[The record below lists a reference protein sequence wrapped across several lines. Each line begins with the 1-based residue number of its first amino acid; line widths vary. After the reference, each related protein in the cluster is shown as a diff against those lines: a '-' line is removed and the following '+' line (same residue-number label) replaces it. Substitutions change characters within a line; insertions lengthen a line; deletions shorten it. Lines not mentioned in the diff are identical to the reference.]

1 MCHHLV
7 VRILLVAALGASL
20 FTAPVRLEPDTTDT
34 TLSGI
39 DVRSAR
45 RPPSRDA
52 TAERRSLDGG
62 DQGDRAGSGERGTL
76 RLHYVQKPIGYERY
90 EVVRDG
96 EGLTLTSDFDFV
108 DRGGRVQLAA
118 TLRTRADF
126 TPLSFKATGKSYRF
140 VNVDSDVRIDGS
152 DAIVKADGAQ
162 SRVTLPAQFYTVD
175 GYAPF
180 AAQMM
185 LLRYWKQHGQPRVI
199 RTVPGLPTND
209 VVIEARGREAIRIG
223 STLVRLER
231 YAIDGVV
238 WGRETVWLDEHGA
251 LAAAI
256 TRAGGLSFEAVRE
269 DLEPALVGFV
279 QRATRDRIADLEAIT
294 RRTTLLKNGTYAMA
308 GATIVDGTGRPPI
321 QDGVVLVRDGRIAEV
336 GPRASVTVPADVPSV
351 AVDGKTIIPGL
362 WDMHT
367 HVTQI
372 EWAPVYLAA
381 GVTTVRDMGNEFE
394 FITALRDAITSRR
407 ALGPRIV
414 AAGLI
419 DGGGPDAFGVYYA
432 ATPEEATQAVAR
444 YHDAGFEQIKIYSLV
459 TPTIV
464 EAICA
469 EAHRLGMTVT
479 GHVPNGMT
487 IEQAAAAGM
496 DHVAHLA
503 IGGEA
508 GSNEVKKTIAF
519 LRDHNTVIDPTQS
532 WNELLGHAA
541 GTPIAAFQPGVLKI
555 PAPLNRVFSNAGSA
569 GIDAATARTRLERG
583 LRIVKA
589 LHDAGVPI
597 VAGTDEGI
605 PGHSVHRE
613 IELYVEAGLT
623 PMEAL
628 QAATIVPARA
638 MKMDGELGTI
648 ERGKRADMVVLN
660 ANPLDSIRNIRSVRW
675 TISDGRVYDAPTLWQ
690 SVRFQP

>member
-1 MCHHLV
+1 M
-7 VRILLVAALGASL
+7 ISA
-20 FTAPVRLEPDTTDT
+20 VRL
-34 TLSGI
+34 I
-39 DVRSAR
+39 FAAAMAASAIAIR
-45 RPPSRDA
+45 LPAAS
-52 TAERRSLDGG
+52 TAVNQTQPG
-62 DQGDRAGSGERGTL
+62 AGERATL

-90 EVVRDG
+90 EIARDG
-96 EGLTLTSDFDFV
+96 DALTLTSDFDFT
-108 DRGGRVQLAA
+108 DRGGRVQLAS
-118 TLRTRADF
+118 TLRTKADF

-140 VNVDSDVRIDGS
+140 VNVDSDVRIENGT
-152 DAIVKADGAQ
+152 AIVKADGAE
-162 SRVTLPAQFYTVD
+162 SRVTVTAPFYTVD

-185 LLRYWKQHGQPRVI
+185 LLRYWKAHGQPRMM
-199 RTVPGLPTND
+199 RTVPGLPAND
-209 VVIEARGREAIRIG
+209 VFIEARGREAIRIG
-223 STLVRLER
+223 SDTVRLER
-231 YAIDGVV
+231 YVIDGVV
-238 WGRETVWLDEHGA
+238 WGRETVWLDERDT

-279 QRATRDRIADLEAIT
+279 QRATRDRMADLEAIT
-294 RRTTLLKNGTYAMA
+294 HRVPLLKSGTYAMT
-308 GATIVDGTGRPPI
+308 GATIVDGTGRAAIP
-321 QDGVVLVRDGRIAEV
+321 DGVVVVRDGRIADV
-336 GPRASVTVPADVPSV
+336 GPRAAVTIPPGVPSV
-351 AVDGKTIIPGL
+351 VVDGKTIVPGL

-394 FITALRDAITSRR
+394 FVVPLRDAIASGR
-407 ALGPRIV
+407 ALGPRV
-414 AAGLI
+414 LAAGLI
-419 DGGGPDAFGVYYA
+419 DGGGPNAFGVYYA
-432 ATPEEATQAVAR
+432 ATPEEAKQAVGK
-444 YHDAGFEQIKIYSLV
+444 YHDAGFQQIKIYSLV
-459 TPTIV
+459 TPPIV

-496 DHVAHLA
+496 DHIAHLA
-503 IGGEA
+503 IRGEA
-508 GSNEVKKTIAF
+508 GSEEVQKTIAF
-519 LRDHNTVIDPTQS
+519 LRDHKTVMDPTQS

-541 GTPIAAFQPGVLKI
+541 GTPISAFQPGVLKI
-555 PAPLNRVFSNAGSA
+555 PAPLNRVFSNAGAA

-605 PGHSVHRE
+605 PGYSVHRE

-628 QAATIVPARA
+628 QAATIVPARV

-648 ERGKRADMVVLN
+648 ERGKRADMIVLN
-660 ANPLDSIRNIRSVRW
+660 ANPLDAIRNIRAVRW
-675 TISDGRVYDAPTLWQ
+675 TIRDGRVYDAPALWQ

>member
-1 MCHHLV
+1 MIRA
-7 VRILLVAALGASL
+7 VRMILAAVLGAAWLALGA
-20 FTAPVRLEPDTTDT
+20 ADPV
-34 TLSGI
+34 
-39 DVRSAR
+39 
-45 RPPSRDA
+45 
-52 TAERRSLDGG
+52 
-62 DQGDRAGSGERGTL
+62 ERGVL

-90 EVVRDG
+90 EVARDG
-96 EGLTLTSDFDFV
+96 DVLTLTADVDFT

-118 TLRTRADF
+118 TLRTQPDF
-126 TPLSFKATGKSYRF
+126 TPLSFKAAGKSYRF
-140 VNVDSDVRIDGS
+140 VNVDSDVRIEGGA
-152 DAIVKADGAQ
+152 AIVKADGAE
-162 SRVTLPAQFYTVD
+162 SRVPLQGPFYTVD

-185 LLRYWKQHGQPRVI
+185 LLRYWKQRGEPRLI
-199 RTVPGLPTND
+199 RTVPGLPAND
-209 VVIEARGREAIRIG
+209 VFIELRGREAIRIG
-223 STLVRLER
+223 STVVQLTR

-238 WGRETVWLDEHGA
+238 WGRETVWLDERGA
-251 LAAAI
+251 IAAAI

-279 QRATRDRIADLEAIT
+279 QRATRDRIADLEAIG
-294 RRTTLLKNGTYAMA
+294 RRVPPLKSGSYAMV

-321 QDGVVLVRDGRIAEV
+321 VDGVVVVRDGRIADV
-336 GPRASVTVPADVPSV
+336 GPRASVTIPEGMLSVPV
-351 AVDGKTIIPGL
+351 AGKTLIPGL

-394 FITALRDAITSRR
+394 FLVPLRDAIAAKR
-407 ALGPRIV
+407 AVGPRIV

-419 DGGGPDAFGVYYA
+419 DGGGPNAFGVSYA
-432 ATPEEATQAVAR
+432 ATPEEAKQAVAR
-444 YHDAGFEQIKIYSLV
+444 YHDAGFQQIKIYSLV
-459 TPTIV
+459 TPPIV

-479 GHVPNGMT
+479 GHIPTGMT
-487 IEQAAAAGM
+487 IEQAVAAGM
-496 DHVAHLA
+496 DHIAHLG
-503 IGGEA
+503 IRGEA
-508 GSNEVKKTIAF
+508 GSDEVTKTIAF
-519 LRDHNTVIDPTQS
+519 LRDHHTVIDPTQS
-532 WNELLGHAA
+532 WSELLGHAA

-555 PAPLNRVFSNAGSA
+555 PAPLTRVFSNAGAA
-569 GIDAATARTRLERG
+569 GTDAAGARARVERG

-589 LHDAGVPI
+589 LYDAGVPI

-605 PGHSVHRE
+605 PGHSLHRE

-623 PMEAL
+623 PMQAL

-660 ANPLDSIRNIRSVRW
+660 ANPLDAIRNIRSVRW
-675 TISDGRVYDAPTLWQ
+675 TISDGRVYDAPALWY
-690 SVRFQP
+690 SVRFKP

>member
-1 MCHHLV
+1 MIDA
-7 VRILLVAALGASL
+7 VRIFLATMLGAALFA
-20 FTAPVRLEPDTTDT
+20 APIPLPSSPRHGSAATERPDVTGQPD
-34 TLSGI
+34 
-39 DVRSAR
+39 D
-45 RPPSRDA
+45 PSPI
-52 TAERRSLDGG
+52 
-62 DQGDRAGSGERGTL
+62 ERGTL

-90 EVVRDG
+90 QVVRDG
-96 EGLTLTSDFDFV
+96 AAGGLTLTSDFDFT
-108 DRGGRVQLAA
+108 DRGGRVQLDA
-118 TLRTRADF
+118 TLRTRDDF
-126 TPLSFKATGKSYRF
+126 TPLAFKARGKSYRF
-140 VNVDSDVRIDGS
+140 VNVDSEVRIDGEA
-152 DAIVKADGAQ
+152 AIVKADGAE
-162 SRVTLPAQFYTVD
+162 SRVPLTAPFYTID

-185 LLRYWKQHGQPRVI
+185 LLRYWKRHGEPRVM
-199 RTVPGLPTND
+199 RTVPGLPANE
-209 VVIEARGREAIRIG
+209 VFIESRGREAIRIG
-223 STLVRLER
+223 STEIRLER

-238 WGRETVWLDEHGA
+238 WGRETVWLDDRGA

-279 QRATRDRIADLEAIT
+279 QRATRDRLADLEAIT
-294 RRTTLLKNGTYAMA
+294 QRTRLLKSGTYAMA
-308 GATIVDGTGRPPI
+308 GATIIDGTGRPPI
-321 QDGVVLVRDGRIAEV
+321 ADGVILVRDGRIAEV
-336 GPRASVTVPADVPSV
+336 GPRASITLPADVPV
-351 AVDGKTIIPGL
+351 VPVDGKTIIPGL

-367 HVTQI
+367 HATQI

-394 FITALRDAITSRR
+394 FIVPLRDAIASGR

-419 DGGGPDAFGVYYA
+419 DGGGPNAFGVYYA
-432 ATPEEATQAVAR
+432 TTPDEAKHAVGK
-444 YHDAGFEQIKIYSLV
+444 YHDAGFQQIKIYSLV
-459 TPTIV
+459 TPPIV

-479 GHVPNGMT
+479 GHIPNGMT

-496 DHVAHLA
+496 DHIAHLG
-503 IGGEA
+503 IRGEA
-508 GSNEVKKTIAF
+508 GTDEVNATIAF
-519 LRDHNTVIDPTQS
+519 LRDHKTVIDPTQS
-532 WNELLGHAA
+532 WNELLGHAV

-555 PAPLNRVFSNAGSA
+555 PPPLNRVFSNAGAA

-628 QAATIVPARA
+628 QAATIVAARA
-638 MKMDGELGTI
+638 MKMDADLGSI
-648 ERGKRADMVVLN
+648 ERGKRADLVVLN
-660 ANPLDSIRNIRSVRW
+660 ANPLDAIRNIRSVRW
-675 TISDGRVYDAPTLWQ
+675 TISDGRVYDAPALWQ

>member
-1 MCHHLV
+1 MA
-7 VRILLVAALGASL
+7 IGASL
-20 FTAPVRLEPDTTDT
+20 VSVRLKPDTTDSTRAATDSMLAAAAT
-34 TLSGI
+34 TTDSTLAATATRRSTTN
-39 DVRSAR
+39 VRSVR
-45 RPPSRDA
+45 LQPDPI
-52 TAERRSLDGG
+52 
-62 DQGDRAGSGERGTL
+62 ERGTL

-90 EVVRDG
+90 EIVRDG
-96 EGLTLTSDFDFV
+96 DALTLTSDFDFT

-118 TLRTRADF
+118 TLRTSADF
-126 TPLSFKATGKSYRF
+126 TPLSFKASGKSYRF
-140 VNVDSDVRIDGS
+140 VNVDSEVRIEGR
-152 DAIVKADGAQ
+152 DAIVKADGAE

-180 AAQMM
+180 AAQML
-185 LLRYWKQHGQPRVI
+185 LLRYWKQHGQPRAI

-209 VVIEARGREAIRIG
+209 VFIEARGREAIRIG
-223 STLVRLER
+223 SAVVRLER
-231 YAIDGVV
+231 FAIDGVV
-238 WGRETVWLDEHGA
+238 WGRETVWLDERGA

-279 QRATRDRIADLEAIT
+279 QRATGDRIADLEAIT
-294 RRTTLLKNGTYAMA
+294 RRTTLLESGTYAMV
-308 GATIVDGTGRPPI
+308 GATIVDGTGRPAI
-321 QDGVVLVRDGRIAEV
+321 ADGVILVRDGRIAEV
-336 GPRASVTVPADVPSV
+336 GPRAAVTIPPDVPSV

-394 FITALRDAITSRR
+394 FLTPLRDAIASRR

-414 AAGLI
+414 AAGLV
-419 DGGGPDAFGVYYA
+419 DGGGPNAFGVYDA
-432 ATPEEATQAVAR
+432 ATPEEAKQAVAK
-444 YHDAGFEQIKIYSLV
+444 YHDAGFQQIKIYSLV
-459 TPTIV
+459 TPPIV

-487 IEQAAAAGM
+487 IEQAVAAGL

-503 IGGEA
+503 IRGEA
-508 GSNEVKKTIAF
+508 GSDEVEQTIAF
-519 LRDHNTVIDPTQS
+519 LREHRTVIDPTQS

-541 GTPIAAFQPGVLKI
+541 GSPIAAFQPGVLKI
-555 PAPLNRVFSNAGSA
+555 PAPLNRVFSNAGAA

-589 LHDAGVPI
+589 LHDAGVP
-597 VAGTDEGI
+597 VVVGTDEGI

-638 MKMDGELGTI
+638 MKMDAELGTI
-648 ERGKRADMVVLN
+648 ERGKRADLVVLN

-675 TISDGRVYDAPTLWQ
+675 TVSDGRVYDAPTLWQ